1 MKILVTG
8 GCGFIGTNFVR
19 LVYRARPDWEIV
31 NLDKLTYAGNRSNL
45 KDLEKSPRYRF
56 VKGDIC
62 SPSTALRAMRG
73 CDYVAHFA
81 AESHVDRSIL
91 RPDEF
96 LKTNVTGTMVL
107 MRAAQEA
114 GVKRFL
120 HVSTDE
126 VYGDIP
132 APAHSVESDPLWPNS
147 PYAASK
153 AASDH
158 LARSFHRTY
167 GLPVMVTRASNNFG
181 PYQYPEKVLPLWI
194 TNLLEDDPIPMYGD
208 GGQVRDWLFVEDH
221 ARALLLVLESGQPG
235 EIYNV
240 GGTRSCT
247 NLELAK
253 GLLQALGK
261 DAGLIRRVQDRP
273 GHDRR
278 YALDCSK
285 LKALGW
291 KTETGFDAALKL
303 TVEWYKSHEE
313 WWRRLK
319 KKSAY
324 KGYYKKQ
331 YAKR

>member
-1 MKILVTG
+1 MRILVTG

-19 LVYRARPDWEIV
+19 LLHRTRPDWEIV
-31 NLDKLTYAGNRSNL
+31 NLDKLTYAGNPANL

-56 VKGDIC
+56 IKGDIC
-62 SPSTALRAMRG
+62 STAAVLRAMRG
-73 CDYVAHFA
+73 CDHVVHFA

-91 RPDEF
+91 EPDAF
-96 LKTNVTGTMVL
+96 LNTNVVGTMVL
-107 MRAAQEA
+107 MKAAVEL

-120 HVSTDE
+120 HVGTDE

-132 APAHSVESDPLWPNS
+132 APRESAEDDPLWPNS

-153 AASDH
+153 AAADH

-194 TNLLEDDPIPMYGD
+194 TNAIDDAPLPMYGD
-208 GGQVRDWLFVEDH
+208 GGQIRDWLFVEDH
-221 ARALLLVLESGQPG
+221 ARALLLVLSAGQPG

-240 GGTRSCT
+240 GGTYACT
-247 NLELAK
+247 NRELGRRVLA
-253 GLLQALGK
+253 ALGK
-261 DAGLIRRVQDRP
+261 GPDMIQRVQDRP

-291 KTETGFDAALKL
+291 KPELGFDAALER
-303 TVEWYKSHEE
+303 TIEWYRGNEP

-319 KKSAY
+319 KKTDY
-324 KGYYKKQ
+324 KGYYRKQ
-331 YAKR
+331 YVKR